1 MCGRGTAPGGT
12 ATTTSTPPFVDGV
25 PVSATDVE
33 AVLRTVGGERRFRIR
48 PEDRMAFDP
57 DHFAAHVGDT
67 SIGYRVYYET
77 VGTVDYALRF
87 TEARASETVP

>member
-1 MCGRGTAPGGT
+1 
-12 ATTTSTPPFVDGV
+12 
-25 PVSATDVE
+25 
-33 AVLRTVGGERRFRIR
+33 
-48 PEDRMAFDP
+48 MAFDP

-87 TEARASETVP
+87 TEARASETAP